1 MISSATSEKHF
12 YINIR
17 DKNDEVPR
25 FTVDQFVGTIEEEL
39 LPNDYITK

>member
-1 MISSATSEKHF
+1 MISLATSEKHF

-25 FTVDQFVGTIEEEL
+25 FTVDQFIGTIDEEL
-39 LPNDYITK
+39 SPIDYMAK